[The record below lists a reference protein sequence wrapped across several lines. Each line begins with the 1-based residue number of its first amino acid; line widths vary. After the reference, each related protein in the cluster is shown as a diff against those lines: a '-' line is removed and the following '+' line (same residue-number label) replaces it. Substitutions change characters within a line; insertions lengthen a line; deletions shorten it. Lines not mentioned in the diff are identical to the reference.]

1 MAELDSVLDSF
12 HHNQSEAAAPSNQSS
27 KQQLTMNSSG
37 GSSSGGSKSSK
48 KKQRSSKS
56 SASDKQGHHNH
67 TEPLQHP
74 VKAGISAMGGGGT
87 WPRTRGGPIIDQGT
101 GTILHPQKMKK
112 ERLPLSELLNNL
124 PKYPPDKKQGKMV
137 EGIHRTAEV
146 IGRSSTRRIA
156 QRPLTTYGVID
167 ITETPSAYR
176 PLDPLTSL
184 PPAPSLA
191 LAAPY
196 NAEQQQRATIDDSVK
211 SAHPGKDEL
220 ARYLRKSSSSS
231 IKSSSP
237 SNAPSSLTLPQQLVM
252 PPPPS
257 TSSSSSA
264 RASATLKVA
273 QDLAA
278 ARDDQQPFRTSAS
291 GFSPYFA
298 PQPSH
303 GVAAS
308 SPRYSSP
315 PPLVSAA
322 AVAAGGEPLLGS
334 PIATPDYRAPQTSSA
349 YGLPIDHH
357 HHHSQYGGGGTYG
370 TANAAIDLLSM
381 GSSRYHGSSGSRA
394 SSVIPSAYT
403 TPHSQS
409 PGIYGH
415 HQLQPQQPSYYAHH
429 HHNHHHHQQQQHQH
443 YGLPPP
449 PLPPPPPPPQLQPS
463 SLSYRAQPDPL
474 EAMSPPPLY
483 PDSQY
488 GIGRHLGMQ
497 PRRTTRDGS
506 EPSYPTRV
514 RIPSNQSIG
523 SSSLG
528 SSVTKMS
535 SSSSIDHHYQ
545 QPGGGQY
552 YQQQVAQPQHQ
563 HGRPTPP
570 HVYYQHHHHQQQ
582 HHQHH
587 QNNPPPLQPP
597 ASVGLGSNNSV
608 GSKCASPLPVV
619 SVHYIVADGN
629 TTRMVAAERME
640 DRKPRS
646 GDIREINIEKTSE
659 QLGITI
665 EDGSNKGVFVSSVSE
680 HSLAAQVGLQ
690 VGDQLLD
697 VAGIN
702 LRGVNKEQAARVLN
716 ILGKSTS
723 IKIRVQFNPE
733 EFHGSLEG
741 VAASPS
747 EEEGDD
753 EEEELSDDD
762 DDPSSSSRLPSIRRA
777 PAHLSPGTAA
787 GSTAA
792 GAASPQRSGSPTPR
806 NSPKLGDRGGGKRG
820 SGFETSAAS
829 TLRGLPPSAQS
840 TLTRPHIN
848 QILPALRASTAAEP
862 PRAPAS
868 PPYEP
873 RLVYPTMKKS
883 GDLGVRLVGGNAVG
897 IFIHS
902 VEIDSAAFAVS
913 LRCADQI
920 LEYNNVDLRRATAE
934 QAAYELAKPAE
945 NVAILI
951 QYNPDSKRTTV

>member
-1 MAELDSVLDSF
+1 
-12 HHNQSEAAAPSNQSS
+12 
-27 KQQLTMNSSG
+27 
-37 GSSSGGSKSSK
+37 
-48 KKQRSSKS
+48 
-56 SASDKQGHHNH
+56 
-67 TEPLQHP
+67 
-74 VKAGISAMGGGGT
+74 
-87 WPRTRGGPIIDQGT
+87 
-101 GTILHPQKMKK
+101 
-112 ERLPLSELLNNL
+112 
-124 PKYPPDKKQGKMV
+124 
-137 EGIHRTAEV
+137 
-146 IGRSSTRRIA
+146 
-156 QRPLTTYGVID
+156 
-167 ITETPSAYR
+167 
-176 PLDPLTSL
+176 
-184 PPAPSLA
+184 
-191 LAAPY
+191 
-196 NAEQQQRATIDDSVK
+196 
-211 SAHPGKDEL
+211 
-220 ARYLRKSSSSS
+220 
-231 IKSSSP
+231 
-237 SNAPSSLTLPQQLVM
+237 
-252 PPPPS
+252 
-257 TSSSSSA
+257 
-264 RASATLKVA
+264 
-273 QDLAA
+273 
-278 ARDDQQPFRTSAS
+278 
-291 GFSPYFA
+291 
-298 PQPSH
+298 
-303 GVAAS
+303 
-308 SPRYSSP
+308 
-315 PPLVSAA
+315 
-322 AVAAGGEPLLGS
+322 
-334 PIATPDYRAPQTSSA
+334 
-349 YGLPIDHH
+349 
-357 HHHSQYGGGGTYG
+357 
-370 TANAAIDLLSM
+370 
-381 GSSRYHGSSGSRA
+381 
-394 SSVIPSAYT
+394 
-403 TPHSQS
+403 
-409 PGIYGH
+409 
-415 HQLQPQQPSYYAHH
+415 
-429 HHNHHHHQQQQHQH
+429 
-443 YGLPPP
+443 
-449 PLPPPPPPPQLQPS
+449 
-463 SLSYRAQPDPL
+463 
-474 EAMSPPPLY
+474 
-483 PDSQY
+483 
-488 GIGRHLGMQ
+488 MQ

-545 QPGGGQY
+545 QPGGHY

-570 HVYYQHHHHQQQ
+570 HLYYQHHHH
-582 HHQHH
+582 HH
-587 QNNPPPLQPP
+587 NNPPPLQPP
-597 ASVGLGSNNSV
+597 ASVALGSNNSV

-741 VAASPS
+741 VASPS
-747 EEEGDD
+747 EGDEEEEGDD
-753 EEEELSDDD
+753 EEDEEELSD

-777 PAHLSPGTAA
+777 PAHLSPGTA

-806 NSPKLGDRGGGKRG
+806 NSPKLGGRGGKRG

-848 QILPALRASTAAEP
+848 QILPALKANRTALQEP

-902 VEIDSAAFAVS
+902 VEIDSAAFGVG

-945 NVAILI
+945 KVSILI
-951 QYNPDSKRTTV
+951 QYNPDSKRMTVCLNLIIFNFIHIFPHKCVFFFRIQHDQGPAR